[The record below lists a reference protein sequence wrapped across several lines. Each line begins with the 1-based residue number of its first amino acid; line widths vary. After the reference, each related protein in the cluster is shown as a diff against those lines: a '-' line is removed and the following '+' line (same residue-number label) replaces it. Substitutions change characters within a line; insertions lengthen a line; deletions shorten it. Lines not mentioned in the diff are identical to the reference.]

1 MRRDSLLLHGNPSF
15 NNRAN
20 MFPRDFRM
28 MRNPPAVAETR
39 EGVKHQHATQLKIP
53 LPICIQIRSPLLERY
68 QKG

>member
-1 MRRDSLLLHGNPSF
+1 
-15 NNRAN
+15 

-53 LPICIQIRSPLLERY
+53 LPICIQFRSPLLERY